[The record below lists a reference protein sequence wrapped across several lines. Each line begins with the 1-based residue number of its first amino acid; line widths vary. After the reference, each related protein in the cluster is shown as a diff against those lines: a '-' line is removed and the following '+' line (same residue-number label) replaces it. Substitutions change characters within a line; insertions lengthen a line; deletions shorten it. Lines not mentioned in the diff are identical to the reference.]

1 MNGHIDLFEAIVI
14 RGPGHVVHAPL
25 FRIDGGPLRRVNGGE
40 VETGKVYSISKMD
53 EWRAAE
59 IMPLAR
65 AAAGVRH
72 VGT

>member
-14 RGPGHVVHAPL
+14 RAPGHVVHAPL
-25 FRIDGGPLRRVNGGE
+25 FRLDNGPLCRVNGGG
-40 VETGKVYSISKMD
+40 VETGTVHSIEKMS

-65 AAAGVRH
+65 QAERWR
-72 VGT
+72 T